1 MTFRIGIIG
10 DLHTHWDD
18 VDVRQF
24 NRSDYDLLLFTGDL
38 GGGTTSSSLRMAR
51 DISRLEKDTLVM
63 PGNNDTGDVAELAAE
78 LSHRT
83 GLRRLA
89 AMRGG
94 AADGQGTVR
103 LCGYSAHPIRRGAVD
118 VTLIAAR
125 PHSMGG
131 PALSFPDHMQAA
143 YGIDSIES
151 SLLRL
156 RALVDAAPS
165 ADLLFLAHNGPV
177 GLGHAPDDMWGCDF
191 MPDGGDWGD
200 EDLAGAIDYALARGK
215 RVLAVIAGHM
225 HLRTRCDRE
234 RPWLAER
241 DGIAYVN
248 AARVPRIR
256 AGSDDMERHH
266 VALTLTGEGIAI
278 DEVFVRQS
286 QPAAGAT

>member
-24 NRSDYDLLLFTGDL
+24 NRSHYDLLLFTGDL
-38 GGGTTSSSLRMAR
+38 GGGTTGSSLRMAQAL
-51 DISRLEKDTLVM
+51 SRLEKNALVM
-63 PGNNDTGDVAELAAE
+63 PGNNDTGDIAELAAE
-78 LSHRT
+78 LSHRA
-83 GLRRLA
+83 GMKRLA

-94 AADGQGTVR
+94 AVLQHGSVR
-103 LCGYSAHPIRRGAVD
+103 LCGYSAHPIGGDGHA

-131 PALSFPDHMQAA
+131 PALSFPEHMRAA
-143 YGIDSIES
+143 YGIDSVAS
-151 SLLRL
+151 SLRRL
-156 RALVDAAPS
+156 QTLVDAAPS
-165 ADLLFLAHNGPV
+165 RELVFLAHNGPV

-200 EDLAGAIDYALARGK
+200 RDLAGAIDYARARGK

-241 DGIAYVN
+241 NGTAYVN

-256 AGSDDMERHH
+256 ASGDDVERHH
-266 VALTLTGEGIAI
+266 VAMTLTRDGITL

-286 QPAAGAT
+286 GSAPGAG